1 MNDGLAKIVDP
12 SETTLFR
19 IQAAV
24 AVPAYQN
31 YTLKAKFTEVINA
44 SAAIKT
50 GVEVC
55 VQAGNCFNAGTI
67 QNVAFGYQGLIP
79 AAPNASTFLG
89 GVTVSGAGVI
99 TATATSN
106 QGLAAETYILTPTA
120 DAQGKVT
127 WAVDATSTCRTR
139 AAGAIC

>member
-1 MNDGLAKIVDP
+1 
-12 SETTLFR
+12 
-19 IQAAV
+19 
-24 AVPAYQN
+24 
-31 YTLKAKFTEVINA
+31 
-44 SAAIKT
+44 
-50 GVEVC
+50 